1 VPLLALSTHRALVA
15 LSDIPINGAT
25 ALLVVLP
32 LVLRP
37 LRWRLALLAVAVG
50 ILIDVDHAVAARSLS
65 LEAMLSLPVRPA
77 THSLL
82 FASLASLAAWAVSRR
97 AVAAWIV
104 LAALVSHLLRDA
116 SGYGTP
122 LLWPW
127 QASTRIPAALYPA
140 GVALLFVLS
149 WLIRARAA
157 AARRLPGAGPPAEGR
172 RSA

>member
-1 VPLLALSTHRALVA
+1 MPLLALSAHRAWVA

-32 LVLRP
+32 LALRP
-37 LRWRLALLAVAVG
+37 LRWRLVLLAVAVG
-50 ILIDVDHAVAARSLS
+50 ILIDVDHAVAARSIR

-82 FASLASLAAWAVSRR
+82 FAALASLVGWAVSRR
-97 AVAAWIV
+97 AVVAWII

-122 LLWPW
+122 LLWPLE
-127 QASTRIPAALYPA
+127 ASTRIPAALYPA
-140 GVALLFVLS
+140 GVAALFGLS
-149 WLIRARAA
+149 WLIRARGAA
-157 AARRLPGAGPPAEGR
+157 PRRLPDAEP
-172 RSA
+172 